1 MADKEDQGGEEKEGG
16 PSLLIPLVATA
27 VISIATSVGLSMVLL
42 GGEQES
48 GGKKSAL
55 QKQEV
60 VAEEEVELGEETY
73 VSFQTFTINLEG
85 KGEHVML
92 LEIDVSSRDAAA
104 LEALQKHMPAIR
116 NDLNLLF
123 STQKHKHLQNNK
135 GKERLMSETLRVI
148 QKVMRKK
155 IRRKGID
162 AVYFTKILTQ

>member
-1 MADKEDQGGEEKEGG
+1 MADKEDQGEEEKEGG

-48 GGKKSAL
+48 GGKKAAP

-60 VAEEEVELGEETY
+60 VAEVELGEETY
-73 VSFQTFTINLEG
+73 VSFQAFTINLEG
-85 KGEHVML
+85 KGDHVML
-92 LEIDVSSRDAAA
+92 LEMDVSSRDAAT
-104 LEALQKHMPAIR
+104 LEALQKHRPAIR
-116 NDLNLLF
+116 NDLNLLY
-123 STQKHKHLQNNK
+123 SPQKYKHLKSNK
-135 GKERLMSETLRVI
+135 GKERLRSETLRVI

-162 AVYFTKILTQ
+162 AVYFTKLMTQ

>member
-1 MADKEDQGGEEKEGG
+1 MADKEDQGAEEKEGG

-42 GGEQES
+42 GGEQEN
-48 GGKKSAL
+48 GGKKSAP

-92 LEIDVSSRDAAA
+92 LEMDVSSRDAAA
-104 LEALQKHMPAIR
+104 LDALKTHMPAIR

-123 STQKHKHLQNNK
+123 STQRYKSLKSNK
-135 GKERLMSETLRVI
+135 GKERLRSETLRVI

-162 AVYFTKILTQ
+162 AVYFTKLMTQ